1 MKKMSQSNELSI
13 YGDNGTAYASIF
25 EKKMSLLTGITDRI
39 SDLNSSPFAAMNI
52 TRYEIAVGLF
62 RVQTEKLYE
71 VVERWTNVYEYAGE
85 VLHFTKMTT
94 SNYIRVARY
103 YLQKDK
109 PLNIFGNDRFSITQ
123 LVEMCRG
130 NLEEVKA
137 MVTSGT
143 ITPDMSSV
151 AIREVIASSNKAKK
165 DADKAMQEEALLPI
179 REAHEDFHKAY
190 NKLKEHLIERGD
202 TEGAEE
208 MLPEIM
214 DALVRIYNAKLEVE
228 LPVL

>member
-1 MKKMSQSNELSI
+1 MSQSNELSI

>member
-1 MKKMSQSNELSI
+1 MSLSNELSI

-25 EKKMSLLTGITDRI
+25 EKKMSLLNGITERI
-39 SDLNSSPFAAMNI
+39 TDLNNSPFAAMNI

-71 VVERWTNVYEYAGE
+71 VVEKWSNVYDYAGE
-85 VLHFTKMTT
+85 TLHFKKMTT

-103 YLQKDK
+103 YLHKDK
-109 PLNIFGNDRFSITQ
+109 PLNIFENDRFSITQ
-123 LVEMCRG
+123 LVEMCKAD
-130 NLEEVKA
+130 LEEVKA

-143 ITPDMSSV
+143 ITPDMSV
-151 AIREVIASSNKAKK
+151 LAIREVIASHNNNKKQAEKTMK
-165 DADKAMQEEALLPI
+165 EEALLPI
-179 REAHEDFHKAY
+179 KEAHEDFHKAY
-190 NKLKEHLIERGD
+190 NRLKEHLIERGD

-208 MLPEIM
+208 MLPDIM
-214 DALVRIYNAKLEVE
+214 DALVRIYNAKLEVD

>member
-1 MKKMSQSNELSI
+1 MSQSNELSI

-39 SDLNSSPFAAMNI
+39 SDLNNSPFTAMNI

-109 PLNIFGNDRFSITQ
+109 PLNIFENDRFSITQ
-123 LVEMCRG
+123 LVEMCKAD
-130 NLEEVKA
+130 LEEVKA

-143 ITPDMSSV
+143 ITPDMSVV
-151 AIREVIASSNKAKK
+151 AIREVIASHNKAKK

-202 TEGAEE
+202 KEGAEE

-214 DALVRIYNAKLEVE
+214 DALVRVYNAKLEVD

>member
-94 SNYIRVARY
+94 SNYIRVARC

-137 MVTSGT
+137 MVTSGS